1 MLHGTN
7 KFYVLFSVNVFIHL
21 ICTNTQRPGGAYREG
36 YFNSSSWLNLFPPIS
51 LYKHIGFSFR
61 TCSGGQIFSQI
72 QDLPYTRIS
81 VDVFHD
87 GLLFTTFLQNKHFES
102 KIQGDFF
109 DNSWHNVNMIYKLGE
124 LTISIDGLQQV
135 IANSTF
141 NSEILNSEITT
152 DQSRL
157 RVGDGFEG
165 CLLEGPNFIFNSSL
179 NQAYKVV
186 WGNCPLN
193 NQSCTGT
200 DYCSH
205 APCMMHGVCVPR
217 QNKYHCI
224 CHPRYSGNNCEI
236 DNGSPCLKN
245 NNRCIHGLCEEIKY
259 GEDFICHCDQGFTGK
274 FCEIELSAH
283 VCDNN
288 PCRNNGTCKLTSG
301 GKSYECS
308 CAPGF
313 KGDDCEIN
321 INECLSSPCQHG
333 GICIDGVNNYTC
345 ACSKTGY
352 KGINCETNINECE
365 INPCFNHGVCFDN
378 YGSYTCQCQSG
389 FGGINC
395 EIDLNECIS
404 NPCQNGGQCRDKV
417 GAYECRCALGF
428 VGRNCEIDVDDCETA
443 VCPINSICVDGVAS
457 HSCHCKS
464 GFTGIPPN
472 CTEITVCSSHP
483 CQNGGSC
490 GVLPN
495 GQFNCSCTS
504 GYTGAFCEHGIIVAR
519 SHADDGCKIMP
530 CMNSGTCISQ
540 GSNYECK
547 CPTGFTGR
555 NCEMTMTMTMTMKC
569 NSGPCQHFV
578 SCHDYAGGYY
588 CECEPGWSGQQCN
601 QRDPGHACSP
611 NTCAH
616 GGICIPLGGQADSFR
631 CNCPPGFTGQTCQID
646 IDECMSTPCLN
657 GGICHDLIN
666 GFRCN
671 CTDNYMGAYCQLP
684 YDACTKNPS
693 PCLNNGTCLH
703 KTSSLKDYYC
713 KCSPGFEGKNCEVN
727 INECL
732 MGTCPIGKVCIDGI
746 NTYECKCPEGYTG
759 ENCSKLL
766 NDCRDR
772 VCKNNSTCSE
782 SSDGYTCHC
791 TPGFTGI
798 NCDQDINECEVNK
811 EVCNYGICV
820 NTNGSYQCFCRPGF
834 SGDNCDVDFDECLS
848 QPCYNGATCEN
859 KINGFN
865 CICPPGYSG
874 KVCNIDV
881 DECNSN
887 PCFNG
892 ATCID
897 NIASFSCSCPIG
909 FTGKLCETDIDD
921 CEVRNHCELNINDCI
936 HNLCEN
942 NGTCIDGIKDYSC
955 KCYAGYTGKN
965 CEVDINECE
974 SNPCQF
980 GGTCLEHSNISLYNQ
995 KDNNNLSA
1003 IFQQE
1008 FNYATAN
1015 GFECLC
1021 LPGTTG
1027 IKCEID
1033 INECESSP
1041 CLFGQCEN
1049 RIGGY
1054 ICTCEDGYEGVYC
1067 EIDINECERFKPCD
1081 HGTCI
1086 DRRAGYYCDCIPKY
1100 GGKNCSVELFGCQGP
1115 QPCLNN
1121 GTCRPYLFDETEH
1134 RYNCTCPYGFH
1145 GHICDKTTTMSL
1157 TGESRIVVNTTR
1169 DEGYDISFRF
1179 KTTLPSGLLAI
1190 GGGSTFYILE
1200 LVKGRL
1206 NLHSSLLNKWEGV
1219 FIGSELNNS
1228 QWQKVFVAIN
1238 SSHLVLSANEEQTIY
1253 PINLNEGANP
1263 THTSFPTTYVGGTI
1277 SNLRL
1282 LPHGPPFFIGCIE
1295 NLLIN
1300 GQWVLPDD
1308 KVGSTIGLTNVDIGC
1323 QRDDQCFPNPC
1334 HNSGHCTDLWKT
1346 FSCTCE
1352 RPYLGNTC
1360 QYSFPAAT
1368 FGHENITNSLVTVNV
1383 YAVAKR
1389 AVRNIVDIS
1398 MFIRTRQTRGAI
1410 FYLGS
1415 MPGMVTFS
1423 EETHIAAEL
1432 EGGELLVRIQFNAT
1446 PESYTVGG
1454 VKLDDGHNHLIQVV
1468 RNITLVQ
1475 VKINGTEYFRKTISA
1490 TGQLDVQVLYLGG
1503 FPSSKPSRRDLSDP
1517 LIVMDNILPRP
1528 NTIERHIRQTT
1539 ADKFDGIP
1547 HFKGIIQDVQI
1558 SNGSQIM
1565 VVEFYPLGIENKD
1578 LVVPKAFGSVSFN
1591 RNEIAQGVLSDNTCR
1606 SEPCHNDG
1614 VCSVTWNDFTCKCP
1628 LGYKGKQC
1636 QEMEFCQLQD
1646 CPLGSECRN
1655 LNHGYECVANITLD
1669 SRNTT
1674 EPLLQYSFIKGQQVI
1689 PLTHIEVSYR
1699 TRTGGTIMYVSN
1711 KKKISDSEFTFF
1723 TMIAY
1728 KDRFIIA
1735 WKLEKDS
1742 SISTKQVHKDHLD
1755 SEWTTIVF
1763 KLADNKIQGGLVGAI
1778 DDTNQFLI
1786 AGNFSLSN
1794 WIELI
1799 TSNTILIG
1807 RGERYHDIIGNNV
1820 EHATY
1825 LTDADTNSL
1834 DIVDSDS
1841 RLNFE
1846 DAMQHDV
1853 PSVGGFYK
1861 GCLGE
1866 IRIGGLLLPYFTPS
1880 QLNTNNQTDHFVML
1894 SHNSIIEHFDL
1905 DCLLCYDSECK
1916 NDGRCK
1922 KATESYVCEC
1932 QPGYEADD
1940 CSVNI
1945 NECLSNQCK
1954 NGAECIDGIA
1964 NYTCHCN
1971 AGWTGTFCEID
1982 INECESSPCH
1992 NNGIC
1997 IDQLGKF
2004 ECNCTDD
2011 YEGVT
2016 CEQLKLI
2023 TCDNLPCKNGAD
2035 CFKIP
2040 DQFGNNYTCS
2050 CLEGFSGST
2059 CDTAFCD
2066 INECQNDGLCK
2077 KEESPFCEC
2086 PVGFKGHLCEQNI
2099 DDCLDNGNQQKCQH
2113 GGQCIDGI
2121 NEFTCNCTETGYTGD
2136 DCSIDI
2142 DECFDLNIQCGHRGE
2157 CKNTPGSFICQCEK
2171 GYCGHLCDLNNPCLL
2186 ENPCQN
2192 GGFCQEHCTDVIVYE
2207 CQCANGYVG
2216 QNCTELPIIHNYA
2229 DIALIVGPIL
2239 LILLIGGMGSLLV
2252 LLMMARKKR
2261 ATRGTYS
2268 PSCQEYC
2275 NPRVELDNVLKP
2287 PPEERLI

>member
-1 MLHGTN
+1 MRSIIFIVN
-7 KFYVLFSVNVFIHL
+7 LFVHL
-21 ICTNTQRPGGAYREG
+21 ICTNTQRSGSFDREG
-36 YFNSSSWLNLFPPIS
+36 FFNNSSWLQLYPPIS
-51 LYKHIGFSFR
+51 LYKHVGFSFR
-61 TCSGGQIFSQI
+61 TCSGGRIFSQYAV
-72 QDLPYTRIS
+72 DMRIS
-81 VDVFHD
+81 VDVLHD
-87 GLLFTTFLQNKHFES
+87 GLSFKTFVQNRHYES

-109 DNSWHNVNMIYKLGE
+109 DNLWHNFNLIYKLGE
-124 LTISIDGLQQV
+124 LTMFIDGLQQV

-141 NSEILNSEITT
+141 RSDIFNVDKLN
-152 DQSRL
+152 DQSVL
-157 RVGDGFEG
+157 KVGDGFEG

-179 NQAYKVV
+179 NQVHKVV
-186 WGNCPLN
+186 WGHCPLN
-193 NQSCTGT
+193 SQSCTEI

-205 APCMMHGVCVPR
+205 APCMTHGVCVPR

-236 DNGSPCLKN
+236 DNGSLCAKQ
-245 NNRCIHGLCEEIKY
+245 NNRCINGDCEEIKD
-259 GEDFICHCDQGFTGK
+259 GEGFICHCNKGFTGK
-274 FCEIELSAH
+274 FCEIELSAR

-288 PCRNNGTCKLTSG
+288 PCRNNGTCKLLSG
-301 GKSYECS
+301 AKSYECS

-333 GICIDGVNNYTC
+333 STCIDGTNNYM
-345 ACSKTGY
+345 CSCGKTGY
-352 KGINCETNINECE
+352 EGMNCEININECE
-365 INPCFNHGVCFDN
+365 TNPCFNQGVCFDN
-378 YGSYTCQCQSG
+378 YGSYTCQCQPG

-404 NPCQNGGQCRDKV
+404 NPCQNGGHCRDQV
-417 GAYECRCALGF
+417 GTYECRCPLGYF
-428 VGRNCEIDVDDCETA
+428 GRNCEIDVDECESA
-443 VCPINSICVDGVAS
+443 ICPANSICVDGVAS
-457 HSCHCKS
+457 YTCHCKS
-464 GFTGIPPN
+464 GYAGTPPN
-472 CTEITVCSSHP
+472 CTEVTVCSTNP
-483 CQNGGSC
+483 CQNGGLC
-490 GVLPN
+490 LLLPN
-495 GQFNCSCTS
+495 GQFNCSCSS
-504 GYTGAFCEHGIIVAR
+504 GYTG
-519 SHADDGCKIMP
+519 P
-530 CMNSGTCISQ
+530 
-540 GSNYECK
+540 
-547 CPTGFTGR
+547 
-555 NCEMTMTMTMTMKC
+555 
-569 NSGPCQHFV
+569 
-578 SCHDYAGGYY
+578 
-588 CECEPGWSGQQCN
+588 
-601 QRDPGHACSP
+601 
-611 NTCAH
+611 
-616 GGICIPLGGQADSFR
+616 
-631 CNCPPGFTGQTCQID
+631 TCQID
-646 IDECMSTPCLN
+646 IDECMSRPCLN
-657 GGICHDLIN
+657 GGTCHDLIN

-684 YDACTKNPS
+684 FDVCAKNPN

-713 KCSPGFEGKNCEVN
+713 MCSQGFEGKNCEVN
-727 INECL
+727 VNECL
-732 MGTCPIGKVCIDGI
+732 MVTCPMGKVCIDGI

-766 NDCRDR
+766 TDCRDR
-772 VCKNNSTCSE
+772 PCRNNATCIENTDS
-782 SSDGYTCHC
+782 YTCRC
-791 TPGFTGI
+791 TSGFTGK

-811 EVCNYGICV
+811 DVCNYGICI

-859 KINGFN
+859 RINGFN
-865 CICPPGYSG
+865 CICPPGFNG
-874 KVCNIDV
+874 KICSIDV

-887 PCFNG
+887 PCMNG

-897 NIASFSCSCPIG
+897 NVASFTCSCPIG
-909 FTGKLCETDIDD
+909 LTGKLCEININD
-921 CEVRNHCELNINDCI
+921 CESSPCQNMGACIDGINSYECNCTNTGFEGNHCEMNINDCI
-936 HNLCEN
+936 HNPCVN
-942 NGTCIDGIKDYSC
+942 NGTCVDGIKDYSC
-955 KCYAGYTGKN
+955 KCYTGYTGKN

-980 GGTCLEHSNISLYNQ
+980 GGTCLEHSNLSLYYQ
-995 KDNNNLSA
+995 PDKKNLSS
-1003 IFQQE
+1003 IFHQD

-1033 INECESSP
+1033 INECDSNP
-1041 CLFGQCEN
+1041 CRWGSCEN

-1054 ICTCEDGYEGVYC
+1054 ACLCDEGFEGVYC
-1067 EIDINECERFKPCD
+1067 EIEIDECERFKPCD
-1081 HGTCI
+1081 HGTCV
-1086 DRRAGYYCDCIPKY
+1086 DRRAGYYCDCTPKY
-1100 GGKNCSVELFGCQGP
+1100 GGKNCSVELVGCQGP
-1115 QPCLNN
+1115 HTCLNN
-1121 GTCRPYLFDETEH
+1121 GTCRPYLVDETEH

-1145 GHICDKTTTMSL
+1145 GDICDKTTTMSL

-1300 GQWVLPDD
+1300 GQWVLPVE
-1308 KVGSTIGLTNVDIGC
+1308 KVETIGLTNVDIGC
-1323 QRDDQCFPNPC
+1323 QRNDQCFPNPC
-1334 HNSGHCTDLWKT
+1334 HNSGHCTDLWQT

-1368 FGHENITNSLVTVNV
+1368 FGHENITNGLVTVTV
-1383 YAVAKR
+1383 YPITKR

-1415 MPGMVTFS
+1415 MPGMVTFP

-1503 FPSSKPSRRDLSDP
+1503 FPSSKPPRRDVSDAP
-1517 LIVMDNILPRP
+1517 PTVMDMNVLPRP

-1539 ADKFDGIP
+1539 ADKFEGIP

-1565 VVEFYPLGIENKD
+1565 FVEFYPLTVPNKELAIPKSFGVVTFNQDEVLQGI
-1578 LVVPKAFGSVSFN
+1578 
-1591 RNEIAQGVLSDNTCR
+1591 LSDDTCR
-1606 SEPCHNDG
+1606 SNPCHNDG
-1614 VCSVTWNDFTCKCP
+1614 VCSVTWNDFTCNCTV
-1628 LGYKGKQC
+1628 GYKGKQC

-1646 CPLGSECRN
+1646 CPKGSQCRN
-1655 LNHGYECVANITLD
+1655 LNHGYECVANVTLD
-1669 SRNTT
+1669 GQNTT
-1674 EPLLQYSFIKGQQVI
+1674 EPLLQYNFVKGQQAI
-1689 PLTHIEVSYR
+1689 SLTHIEVNYR
-1699 TRTGGTIMYVSN
+1699 TKTGGTIMYVSN
-1711 KKKISDSEFTFF
+1711 KKKNSDPEFAFF
-1723 TMIAY
+1723 TMIVN
-1728 KDRFIIA
+1728 KNQFTIV
-1735 WKLEKDS
+1735 WKLEKGG
-1742 SISTKQVHKDHLD
+1742 SIITRHIHNLD
-1755 SEWTTIVF
+1755 SDWTTVVF

-1778 DDTNQFLI
+1778 DDPNQFI
-1786 AGNFSLSN
+1786 VAGNFSLSN
-1794 WIELI
+1794 WIELV
-1799 TSNTILIG
+1799 SFNPILIG
-1807 RGERYHDIIGNNV
+1807 RGENYYDTSGNNV

-1825 LTDADTNSL
+1825 MTDADSNSL
-1834 DIVDSDS
+1834 DMVDSETA
-1841 RLNFE
+1841 LNFE
-1846 DAMQHDV
+1846 DTIQHDV
-1853 PSVGGFYK
+1853 ASVGALYK

-1866 IRIGGLLLPYFTPS
+1866 IRIGDLLLPYFTPS
-1880 QLNTNNQTDHFVML
+1880 QLNTTNQTDNFIMS
-1894 SHNSIIEHFDL
+1894 SHNSFTEHFDL
-1905 DCLLCYDSECK
+1905 GCVLCYDSECK
-1916 NDGRCK
+1916 NNGRCK

-1940 CSVNI
+1940 CSTNI

-1954 NGAECIDGIA
+1954 NEAVCIDGIA
-1964 NYTCHCN
+1964 NYTCKCN
-1971 AGWTGTFCEID
+1971 PGWTGTFCEID
-1982 INECESSPCH
+1982 INECESSPCQ

-1997 IDQLGKF
+1997 IDNLGAFK
-2004 ECNCTDD
+2004 CNCTDE

-2016 CEQLKLI
+2016 CERVKLV
-2023 TCDNLPCKNGAD
+2023 TCEKKPCKNGGM
-2035 CFKIP
+2035 CINTP
-2040 DQFGNNYTCS
+2040 DASTGNNYTCS
-2050 CLEGFSGST
+2050 CVNGFLDT
-2059 CDTAFCD
+2059 NCDKGFCD
-2066 INECQNDGLCK
+2066 VNHCQNNGSCNSTI
-2077 KEESPFCEC
+2077 SPFCNC
-2086 PVGFKGHLCEQNI
+2086 PVGFKGNICEENI
-2099 DDCLDNGNQQKCQH
+2099 DDCLDNGYQSKCKN

-2121 NEFTCNCTETGYTGD
+2121 NEYTCNCTDTGYTGE
-2136 DCSIDI
+2136 DCHIDI
-2142 DECFDLNIQCGHRGE
+2142 DECSDLNVQCGHQGE
-2157 CKNTPGSFICQCEK
+2157 CENTEGSFKCLCK
-2171 GYCGHLCDLNNPCLL
+2171 DGFCGHYCDLINPCFPKS
-2186 ENPCQN
+2186 PCSN
-2192 GGFCQEHCTDVIVYE
+2192 GGTCQEHCTDVIYYE
-2207 CQCANGYVG
+2207 CQCANGFVG
-2216 QNCTELPIIHNYA
+2216 KNCTEMPETVPDYA
-2229 DIALIVGPIL
+2229 NIALIVGPIFA
-2239 LILLIGGMGSLLV
+2239 ILLIGGIGSLLV